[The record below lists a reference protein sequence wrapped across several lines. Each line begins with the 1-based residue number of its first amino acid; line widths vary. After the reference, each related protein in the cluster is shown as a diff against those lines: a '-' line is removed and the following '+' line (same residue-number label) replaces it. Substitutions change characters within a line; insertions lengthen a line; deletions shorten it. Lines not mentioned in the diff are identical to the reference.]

1 MASGGFRARPKR
13 VTAEDALK
21 RIDIRAPIS
30 GIVHQLAVHTV
41 GGVVNQTEIMMLI
54 VLETDRLVVEDVF
67 NPRTSTP
74 GHRPGPH
81 WPAGAGPLHGIQ
93 SKDDAR
99 GDGDLVPCWRRPHER
114 AADWAILRHGS
125 HLDSAIH
132 EGTLTPAGT

>member
-54 VLETDRLVVEDVF
+54 VPETDRLVVEVRIQPQDF

-74 GHRPGPH
+74 GHRPGSHRPT
-81 WPAGAGPLHGIQ
+81 GAGPLHGIQ

-99 GDGDLVPCWRRPHER
+99 GDGDLVPCWR
-114 AADWAILRHGS
+114 
-125 HLDSAIH
+125 
-132 EGTLTPAGT
+132 

>member
-74 GHRPGPH
+74 RTSTRF
-81 WPAGAGPLHGIQ
+81 ASAYR
-93 SKDDAR
+93 R
-99 GDGDLVPCWRRPHER
+99 GSASRHSIKGRRPR
-114 AADWAILRHGS
+114 
-125 HLDSAIH
+125 
-132 EGTLTPAGT
+132 